1 MGTTNYL
8 YQSAEG
14 YHRREAVLNC
24 QKNSPYIIEIP
35 ENVSDEAVDAQQR
48 QPAPFTSLRNAKLPR
63 SAKLPGPPESQ
74 LANHLLSQAI
84 STVPDVLCVTS
95 ISDFGETS
103 AQPRLTTFTR

>member
-24 QKNSPYIIEIP
+24 KKNSPYIIEIA

-63 SAKLPGPPESQ
+63 SASCRGPPSHSSPIICFRRRFPQSLTFFVSPQFQISEK
-74 LANHLLSQAI
+74 LARNP
-84 STVPDVLCVTS
+84 V
-95 ISDFGETS
+95 
-103 AQPRLTTFTR
+103 